1 MNLSARFF
9 ALFLFVVGFVLMLG
23 VGYKAS
29 TDSNLAARRGAAM
42 FSPPVPAGGLLFVSL
57 ESTLPQ
63 GGAFSRTTL
72 IIEDVITPVLAGRI
86 LALPDETLARVELN
100 TIGGDVQSAIAIAN
114 RLRAAKA
121 HTHVSAGAKCFSAC
135 ALVYQGGVTRSADR
149 EALFLLHY
157 AVQISED
164 PERAHIGSIWGTVAL
179 IEAMIDLGLD
189 AGIYDQMPGFGDWL
203 LTAPQARALGL
214 VQYIGSQEEA
224 EAVHDTASVRAR
236 PGSGQS

>member
-9 ALFLFVVGFVLMLG
+9 ALFLFIVGFVLMLG

-29 TDSNLAARRGAAM
+29 TDSNLAVRRGAVVFA
-42 FSPPVPAGGLLFVSL
+42 PPVPAGGLLFVSL
-57 ESTLPQ
+57 ESALPQ
-63 GGAFSRTTL
+63 EGAFSRTTL
-72 IIEDVITPVLAGRI
+72 VIDDVITPVLAGRI
-86 LALPDETLARVELN
+86 LALPDRALARVMLN
-100 TIGGDVQSAIAIAN
+100 TVGGDVQSAIAIAN

-121 HTHVSAGAKCFSAC
+121 HTHVSAGARCFSAC

-157 AVQISED
+157 AVQTADD

-189 AGIYDQMPGFGDWL
+189 AEIYDQMPGFGDWL
-203 LTAPQARALGL
+203 LTASQARSLGL
-214 VQYIGSQEEA
+214 VQHIGPRDEA
-224 EAVHDTASVRAR
+224 GAVQDTASVRAWT
-236 PGSGQS
+236 GSGQS